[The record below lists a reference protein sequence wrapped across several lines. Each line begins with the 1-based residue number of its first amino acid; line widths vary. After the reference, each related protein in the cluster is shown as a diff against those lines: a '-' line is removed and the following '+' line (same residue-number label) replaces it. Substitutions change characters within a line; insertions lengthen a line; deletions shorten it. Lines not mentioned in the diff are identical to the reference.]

1 MLKSYFNSVKH
12 YLFTPV
18 LLLSLLTS
26 SNAFASLIE
35 YQVDLFGPG
44 FKAKGPEVYANL
56 ESWGTITG
64 KYNDGELSDITGE
77 TSLINITD
85 GYIKSGLGQFDNFIF
100 GTFKDT
106 EAVPEFFRNKDI
118 FLDLSRGA
126 EYEETI
132 VTESIIREWAWALFV
147 FDDSV
152 EFESEEARKDRNH
165 HAYRTIRKQNK
176 TFHDLCGYYFG
187 NCKAGG
193 EFFGDHGK
201 RIPDTPI
208 PIPAAF
214 YLFAAGL
221 VGLISF
227 GRNKKSALVTAS

>member
-1 MLKSYFNSVKH
+1 MLNNYLSSARH
-12 YLFTPV
+12 YLFAP
-18 LLLSLLTS
+18 LLLLLLLI
-26 SNAFASLIE
+26 SNNASASLIE

-44 FKAKGPEVYANL
+44 FKAKHPVYANL
-56 ESWGTITG
+56 ESQGTIIG
-64 KYNDGELSDITGE
+64 KFNNGVLTDITGE
-77 TSLINITD
+77 TSLITITD
-85 GYIKSGLGQFDNFIF
+85 GYIASGYYEFDNFIF

-106 EAVPEFFRNKDI
+106 EDVPEFFRNKDI

-147 FDDSV
+147 FDDNI

-165 HAYRTIRKQNK
+165 PAYRTIRKQKK
-176 TFHDLCGYYFG
+176 TFQELCSYYYG
-187 NCKAGG
+187 NCSKAGG
-193 EFFGDHGK
+193 EFFGDYGK

-208 PIPAAF
+208 PLPAAF

-221 VGLISF
+221 VGLIRF
-227 GRNKKSALVTAS
+227 TRRKKEALVTVS